1 MASFNKVILVGNL
14 ARDPERRSLP
24 SGTPLADLRLAVSRR
39 YTLPSGESKEE
50 TLFISVTVFGKQ
62 AETVIKYMKKG
73 RPILIEGRLRQEE
86 WTNKDGQKQSRI
98 SVVAE
103 QFRFL
108 GDNPNRGGGAEI
120 GDAPEGVGY
129 GRRAPAPPERETPP
143 ERESP
148 LEEEAPPE
156 GGLADAPSA
165 SAGKDDE
172 NLPF

>member
-14 ARDPERRSLP
+14 ARDPERRTLP

-39 YTLPSGESKEE
+39 YTLQSGETKDE
-50 TLFISVTVFGKQ
+50 TLFINVTVFGKS
-62 AETVIKYMKKG
+62 AETIVKYMRKG

-86 WTNKDGQKQSRI
+86 WTGKDGQKQSRI

-108 GDNPNRGGGAEI
+108 GDAPGRGGAEM
-120 GDAPEGVGY
+120 GDAPEGAGY
-129 GRRAPAPPERETPP
+129 DRRGPAPADG
-143 ERESP
+143 
-148 LEEEAPPE
+148 EAP
-156 GGLADAPSA
+156 ADSGPGDDPPAA
-165 SAGKDDE
+165 GGKDDE

>member
-14 ARDPERRSLP
+14 ARDPERRTLP

-39 YTLPSGESKEE
+39 YTLQSGESKEE
-50 TLFISVTVFGKQ
+50 TLFINVTVFGKQ
-62 AETVIKYMKKG
+62 AETVVKYMKKG

-86 WTNKDGQKQSRI
+86 WTSKDGQKQSRI

-108 GDNPNRGGGAEI
+108 GESPNRGAAAEM
-120 GDAPEGVGY
+120 GDAPEGAGF
-129 GRRAPAPPERETPP
+129 GRRAPAPAEGD
-143 ERESP
+143 
-148 LEEEAPPE
+148 APPE
-156 GGLADAPSA
+156 GGVADEPPAT
-165 SAGKDDE
+165 AGKDDE